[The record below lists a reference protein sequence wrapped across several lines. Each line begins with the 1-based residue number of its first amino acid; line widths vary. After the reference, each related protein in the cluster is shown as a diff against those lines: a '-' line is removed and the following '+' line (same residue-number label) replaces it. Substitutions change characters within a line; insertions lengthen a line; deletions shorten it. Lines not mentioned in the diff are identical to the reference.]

1 MQTSDAALIKAIAA
15 GDRQALAGLYR
26 SLEKPVYRFIL
37 SRLND
42 PFEAHDILHDVF
54 LEIWRVAGAFE
65 GRSAVKT
72 WVMGIAFRK
81 VIDRL
86 RRSGRMEMPDE
97 MPDSIDEAVDTE
109 ACIAAAEEAEHLRH
123 CLDTLSGEQR
133 SAVSLVFYDDMGYG
147 EVASVIG
154 VPEGTVKTRVFHAK
168 KLLLRCL
175 EGRLGRRGVRA

>member
-1 MQTSDAALIKAIAA
+1 MLTSDAALIQAIAS

-54 LEIWRVAGAFE
+54 LEVWRVAGSFE

-72 WVMGIAFRK
+72 WVMGIAYRK

-86 RRSGRMEMPDE
+86 RRAGRMDMPDE
-97 MPDSIDEAVDTE
+97 MPDSIDDAVDTE
-109 ACIAAAEEAEHLRH
+109 ACIAASQEAVHLQH
-123 CLDTLSGEQR
+123 CLDQLTGDHR
-133 SAVSLVFYDDMGYG
+133 SAVTLVFYEDMGYG
-147 EVASVIG
+147 EVAAVIG

-175 EGRLGRRGVRA
+175 EGRIGWRGART